1 VLRLVVIHLKSG
13 VYSKAVVRPCQLKKA
28 REKQDSFHDL
38 KKERSFNDWA
48 VKHVLL
54 AAASHHRVVSL

>member
-1 VLRLVVIHLKSG
+1 VSTAKPFFDHVNS
-13 VYSKAVVRPCQLKKA
+13 KKA

>member
-1 VLRLVVIHLKSG
+1 MSTK
-13 VYSKAVVRPCQLKKA
+13 KKKA

-54 AAASHHRVVSL
+54 TAASHHRGVSFVSVCLCVCCVFH